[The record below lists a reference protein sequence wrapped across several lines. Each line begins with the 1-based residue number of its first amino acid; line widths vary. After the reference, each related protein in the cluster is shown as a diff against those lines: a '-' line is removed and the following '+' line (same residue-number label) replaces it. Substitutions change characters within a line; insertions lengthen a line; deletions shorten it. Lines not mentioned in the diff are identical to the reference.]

1 MSLRKRLSIVS
12 LSSLIVLA
20 IVFAAPAVLR
30 FTQIHAQ
37 ESQAAQGAGGTTGS
51 HPDATKTKK
60 EPAKGETE
68 AAEDENEAL
77 KHSPIVEFIARKTGL
92 SLDTTFWLVVVFNF
106 AIVLGIIWKLARKIL
121 PGKLK
126 ARGEAIQKNMEDAR
140 KASEEAR
147 QRMADVEG
155 RLSRLDADIEQMR
168 REAAESASAEQQR
181 MRSSAEEERR
191 RIVQAA
197 EQEIAMASA
206 AARRKLKSY
215 VAGLAVDLAEEKIKI
230 AQSADQ
236 KLVHEFTT
244 QIGKDGN

>member
-1 MSLRKRLSIVS
+1 MSLRKRLSVIS
-12 LSSLIVLA
+12 LLSLTLLGIM
-20 IVFAAPAVLR
+20 FTAPAALR
-30 FTQIHAQ
+30 FPQIHAQ
-37 ESQAAQGAGGTTGS
+37 ESQAVQGAGGTTGS
-51 HPDATKTKK
+51 HPDATKK

-68 AAEDENEAL
+68 AAEDENAAL

-106 AIVLGIIWKLARKIL
+106 AIVLGIIWKLVRKML
-121 PGKLK
+121 PGTLK
-126 ARGEAIQKNMEDAR
+126 ARGESIQKNMEDAR

-147 QRMADVEG
+147 QRMADVES

-168 REAAESASAEQQR
+168 REAAESASAEEQR
-181 MRSSAEEERR
+181 IRSSAEEERR

-206 AARRKLKSY
+206 AARRELKSY

-230 AQSADQ
+230 AQSADK